1 MTKSPL
7 FSFTLFFPYLEE
19 RRKKKSSKSICDT
32 STTHVQPFFF
42 FSVCVRAFFL
52 SAKFQRE
59 DQEVREEG
67 KENERACFGVSWSRS
82 TGTGKEHSSLGCYYC
97 FPSLHASQKK
107 KKKKRKHLITEQ
119 KQLKRKCVCLEAV
132 HTQCGRWTKHA
143 LLAWDWQLI
152 SHALAHRRK
161 ADDPTHGAMV
171 RTC

>member
-19 RRKKKSSKSICDT
+19 RRKKKAANQSVT
-32 STTHVQPFFF
+32 RPQHTYNLF
-42 FSVCVRAFFL
+42 FSKCVCVCVCVCVRAFFL

-59 DQEVREEG
+59 DQEVKEEG
-67 KENERACFGVSWSRS
+67 KENDRACFGVRWSRS

-119 KQLKRKCVCLEAV
+119 KQLKKKVRVSGGSAHAVWKVNKARTVSVRLTAYQPCVSAQ
-132 HTQCGRWTKHA
+132 TQSR
-143 LLAWDWQLI
+143 
-152 SHALAHRRK
+152 
-161 ADDPTHGAMV
+161 
-171 RTC
+171 